1 MSNNFKREMGCS
13 GLKDMGTWENIH
25 FLSKKI
31 SYFRLSFLFVCFSL
45 IFIVYWSIVDF
56 TLLSFFTLFHS
67 FTKES
72 EKAGL
77 KLIIQKTKIIVSGT
91 IASWQTDGETM
102 ETVGDF
108 IFWAPK
114 SLQMVTATMKFKD
127 ASSLEEKV

>member
-1 MSNNFKREMGCS
+1 MECS
-13 GLKDMGTWENIH
+13 GLKDMGAWENIH

-127 ASSLEEKV
+127 ASSLEEKL

>member
-1 MSNNFKREMGCS
+1 MGCS

>member
-1 MSNNFKREMGCS
+1 MSNNFKREMECS
-13 GLKDMGTWENIH
+13 GLKDMGAWENIH

-127 ASSLEEKV
+127 ASSLEEKL